1 MNAPVRLPVLQVVA
15 HADVTSGS
23 DTVACPIGN
32 GRLPASACARRH
44 LARDTGTHRHPGER
58 FPAARFPA
66 CARCA
71 RGGVAQRRLGI
82 AGTPGRQPMPAHGY
96 LFDGERDPVRVVD
109 LRPRRALP
117 VDLPDVPRVPP
128 VDHPQRA
135 TLWTWLRELGHTPE
149 RWEPEAPIAYAAVT
163 IPRRVAPAVAE
174 GREAYT
180 DAARRLGV
188 AREALRRRALYAEH
202 ELAEGLTPGEWDALA
217 VGLRGVGR

>member
-1 MNAPVRLPVLQVVA
+1 MTPDARHLPVVA
-15 HADVTSGS
+15 HGDVARGT
-23 DTVACPIGN
+23 DLVACPIAR
-32 GRLPASACARRH
+32 GRLPARACAARH
-44 LARDTGTHRHPGER
+44 VERDRGSHRHPGER

-66 CARCA
+66 CARCSL
-71 RGGVAQRRLGI
+71 GGVAQRRLGI

-96 LFDGERDPVRVVD
+96 LFDGEAIPVRVVD
-109 LRPRRALP
+109 LRPRRVLP
-117 VDLPDVPRVPP
+117 DDLPDVPRVAP

-135 TLWTWLRELGHTPE
+135 TLWSWLRELGHTPE
-149 RWEPEAPIAYAAVT
+149 RWVPEAPIAYAPVT
-163 IPRRVAPAVAE
+163 IPRQLAPAVAE

-202 ELAEGLTPGEWDALA
+202 ELAEGLTPREWDALA